1 MPPPRHA
8 AASPGKDLEARPRAP
23 GLGFS
28 SRPTD
33 RKDRSTVTVPN
44 TPPARPHHHRS
55 GRLLAAALAVALLA
69 GACTSASGGDT
80 NPAPPAASTSLN
92 LKGVCPDPVVVQTS
106 WFPQAEHG
114 AVYQLL
120 GTGYRIDAAHKRVT
134 GPLTVGGKSAGI
146 RLELRAG
153 GPAVGNQTAAALMYQ
168 DPAITLGMMN
178 PDQII
183 QLSASQPVVGVVA
196 PMELDPQII
205 LWGPKAHPDWHT
217 IADIG
222 QTNTKVLYFQGNTYM
237 DYLLGS
243 GILRRSQ
250 VDGSYDGSPSA
261 FVASGGKIA
270 VQAYAT
276 NEPYTY
282 QHEITAWG
290 KPVAYQLVYD
300 TGYPNYA
307 NVLAVRAD
315 KKARLSQC
323 LARLVPII
331 QQAQADFM
339 AKPGPAIGLILR
351 LVDAYK
357 GGFVYSKGNAE
368 FAVQQMRQLGIVA
381 NGPDATLG
389 NFDPARLPRLIAI
402 VGPISAGQRKPIKP
416 NLTPAD
422 VGTNQFID
430 PAIGLR

>member
-1 MPPPRHA
+1 MVA
-8 AASPGKDLEARPRAP
+8 
-23 GLGFS
+23 
-28 SRPTD
+28 
-33 RKDRSTVTVPN
+33 VPN
-44 TPPARPHHHRS
+44 TTLARPPHRS
-55 GRLLAAALAVALLA
+55 GRLLVVALAVALLA
-69 GACTSASGGDT
+69 AACSGATDSDRGQAS
-80 NPAPPAASTSLN
+80 PAASGSVN

-106 WFPQAEHG
+106 WYPQSEHG
-114 AVYQLL
+114 AVYQLV
-120 GTGYRIDAAHKRVT
+120 GSGATIDAAHKRVT
-134 GPLTVGGKSAGI
+134 GPLMARGKSTGVRI
-146 RLELRAG
+146 QVRAG
-153 GPAVGNQTAAALMYQ
+153 GPAVGFQTAAALMYQ
-168 DPAITLGMMN
+168 DPSITLGMMN

-183 QLSASQPVVGVVA
+183 QLSTTQPVVGVVA
-196 PMELDPQII
+196 PMELDPQIL
-205 LWGPKAHPDWHT
+205 LWDPKQHPDWHT

-222 QTNTKVLYFQGNTYM
+222 QTNEKVLYFQGNTYM

-243 GILRRSQ
+243 GILRKRQ

-282 QHEITAWG
+282 QHEIRAWG

-315 KKARLSQC
+315 KKATLTPC
-323 LARLVPII
+323 LARLVPLI

-339 AKPGPAIGLILR
+339 ARPGPAISLILR

-357 GGFVYSKGNAE
+357 GGFVYSQGNAE

-381 NGPDATLG
+381 NGRDTTLG
-389 NFDPARLPRLIAI
+389 NFDPARLQRLIDI

>member
-1 MPPPRHA
+1 MVTVLNTTPAHPPR
-8 AASPGKDLEARPRAP
+8 RR
-23 GLGFS
+23 
-28 SRPTD
+28 
-33 RKDRSTVTVPN
+33 
-44 TPPARPHHHRS
+44 
-55 GRLLAAALAVALLA
+55 GRLLVVALAVALLA
-69 GACTSASGGDT
+69 AACSSATTSDSGQ
-80 NPAPPAASTSLN
+80 APPAASGSVN
-92 LKGVCPDPVVVQTS
+92 LKGVCLDPIVVQTS
-106 WFPQAEHG
+106 WFPQSEHG

-120 GTGYRIDAAHKRVT
+120 GSDSTIDAAHKRVT
-134 GPLTVGGKSAGI
+134 GPLTVHGKSTGV
-146 RLELRAG
+146 RLQVRAG
-153 GPAVGNQTAAALMYQ
+153 GPAVGFQTAAALMYQ
-168 DPAITLGMMN
+168 DPSITLGMMN

-183 QLSASQPVVGVVA
+183 QLSKTQPVIGVVA
-196 PMELDPQII
+196 PMELDPQIL
-205 LWGPKAHPDWHT
+205 LWDSKAHPDWHT

-222 QTNTKVLYFQGNTYM
+222 QTNTKVLYFQGNAYM

-243 GILRRSQ
+243 GILRKRQ

-270 VQAYAT
+270 VQGYAT

-282 QHEITAWG
+282 QHEIRSWG
-290 KPVAYQLVYD
+290 RPVAYQLVYD

-315 KKARLSQC
+315 KKTTLAAC

-339 AKPGPAIGLILR
+339 AKPGPAIGLILK

-357 GGFVYSKGNAE
+357 GGFVYSRGNAE

-381 NGPDATLG
+381 NGRDTTLG
-389 NFDPARLPRLIAI
+389 NFDPARLQRLIAI
-402 VGPISAGQRKPIKP
+402 VGPISAGQHKPIKQG
-416 NLTPAD
+416 LTPEQ

>member
-1 MPPPRHA
+1 M
-8 AASPGKDLEARPRAP
+8 
-23 GLGFS
+23 
-28 SRPTD
+28 
-33 RKDRSTVTVPN
+33 VTVPK
-44 TPPARPHHHRS
+44 TTPARRPRRRS
-55 GRLLAAALAVALLA
+55 RLLAVALAVMLLAAA
-69 GACTSASGGDT
+69 CSSATGSG
-80 NPAPPAASTSLN
+80 PSQAPPAASGSVN

-106 WFPQAEHG
+106 WYPQSEHG

-120 GTGYRIDAAHKRVT
+120 GPDSTIDAGHKRVT
-134 GPLTVGGKSAGI
+134 GTLMARGKSTGV
-146 RLELRAG
+146 RLQVRAG
-153 GPAVGNQTAAALMYQ
+153 GPAVGFQTAAALMYQ
-168 DPAITLGMMN
+168 DPQITLGMVN

-183 QLSASQPVVGVVA
+183 QLSKSQPVIGVVA
-196 PMELDPQII
+196 PMELDPQIL
-205 LWGPKAHPDWHT
+205 LWDPKQHPDWHT

-222 QTNTKVLYFQGNTYM
+222 QTDTKVLYFQGNTYM

-243 GILRRSQ
+243 GILRKRQ

-315 KKARLSQC
+315 KKATLTPC
-323 LARLVPII
+323 LARLVPLI

-339 AKPGPAIGLILR
+339 ARPGPAISLILR

-357 GGFVYSKGNAE
+357 GGFVYSQGNAE

-381 NGPDATLG
+381 NGRDTTLG
-389 NFDPARLPRLIAI
+389 NFDPARLQRLIDI

>member
-1 MPPPRHA
+1 M
-8 AASPGKDLEARPRAP
+8 
-23 GLGFS
+23 
-28 SRPTD
+28 
-33 RKDRSTVTVPN
+33 TVPN

-80 NPAPPAASTSLN
+80 NAVPPAANASLN
-92 LKGVCPDPVVVQTS
+92 LKGVCPDPVVVQSS

-120 GTGYRIDAAHKRVT
+120 GNGYRIDAAHKRVT
-134 GPLTVGGKSAGI
+134 GPLTVGGKSTGI

-205 LWGPKAHPDWHT
+205 LWDPKAHPTWHT

-222 QTNTKVLYFQGNTYM
+222 QTTTKVLYFQGNTYM

-250 VDGSYDGSPSA
+250 VDGSYDGSPAA
-261 FVASGGKIA
+261 FVASGGRIA

-276 NEPYTY
+276 NEPYLY
-282 QHEITAWG
+282 QHEIKAWG

-307 NVLAVRAD
+307 NVLAVRTDRRASLD
-315 KKARLSQC
+315 GC
-323 LARLVPII
+323 LHRLVPLI
-331 QQAQADFM
+331 QQAQVDFM
-339 AKPGPAIGLILR
+339 AKPGPAIDLMVKL
-351 LVDAYK
+351 DQAYK
-357 GGFVYSKGNAE
+357 TGFVYSKGNAE
-368 FAVQQMRQLGIVA
+368 FAVAQMRSLGIVA
-381 NGPDATLG
+381 NGADRTLG
-389 NFDPARLPRLIAI
+389 NFDTGRLDRLIAI
-402 VGPISAGQRKPIKP
+402 TQPIFAGQRKPIKQGLGP
-416 NLTPAD
+416 VD
-422 VGTNQFID
+422 VATNAYID
-430 PAIGLR
+430 PAIGLGG

>member
-1 MPPPRHA
+1 MVA
-8 AASPGKDLEARPRAP
+8 
-23 GLGFS
+23 
-28 SRPTD
+28 
-33 RKDRSTVTVPN
+33 VPN
-44 TPPARPHHHRS
+44 TTPARQPYRS
-55 GRLLAAALAVALLA
+55 GRLVVVALAVALLA
-69 GACTSASGGDT
+69 AACSSPTSSGAA
-80 NPAPPAASTSLN
+80 APPAASASVN
-92 LKGVCPDPVVVQTS
+92 LKGVCPDPIVVQTS
-106 WFPQAEHG
+106 WYPQSEHG
-114 AVYQLL
+114 AVYQLV
-120 GTGYRIDAAHKRVT
+120 GDGATIDAAHKRVT
-134 GPLTVGGKSAGI
+134 GPLAVHGRSTGV
-146 RLELRAG
+146 RLQVRAG
-153 GPAVGNQTAAALMYQ
+153 GPAVGFQTAAALMYQ
-168 DPAITLGMMN
+168 DPSITLGMMN

-183 QLSASQPVVGVVA
+183 QLSRTQPVVGVVA
-196 PMELDPQII
+196 PMELDPQIL
-205 LWGPKAHPDWHT
+205 LWDPKQHPDWHT

-222 QTNTKVLYFQGNTYM
+222 QTDEKVLYFQANTYM

-243 GILRRSQ
+243 GILRKRQ

-270 VQAYAT
+270 VQGYAT

-282 QHEITAWG
+282 QHEIRAWG

-315 KKARLSQC
+315 KKTALTPC
-323 LARLVPII
+323 LRRLVPII

-368 FAVQQMRQLGIVA
+368 FAVTQMRQLGIVS

-389 NFDPARLPRLIAI
+389 NFDPARLQRLISI
-402 VGPISAGQRKPIKP
+402 VGPIFAGQRKPIKP

>member
-1 MPPPRHA
+1 M
-8 AASPGKDLEARPRAP
+8 
-23 GLGFS
+23 
-28 SRPTD
+28 
-33 RKDRSTVTVPN
+33 VVVPN
-44 TPPARPHHHRS
+44 TTAARPPYRG
-55 GRLLAAALAVALLA
+55 GRLMVVVVAMALLVA
-69 GACTSASGGDT
+69 ACSSPTGSGAA
-80 NPAPPAASTSLN
+80 APPAASGSVN

-106 WFPQAEHG
+106 WYPQSEHG

-120 GTGYRIDAAHKRVT
+120 GTDYTIDAAHKRVT
-134 GPLTVGGKSAGI
+134 GPLVVHGKSTGV
-146 RLELRAG
+146 RLELRTG
-153 GPAVGNQTAAALMYQ
+153 GPAVGFQTAAALMYQ
-168 DPAITLGMMN
+168 DPQITLGMMN

-183 QLSASQPVVGVVA
+183 QLSRTQPVVGVVA
-196 PMELDPQII
+196 PMELDPQIL
-205 LWGPKAHPDWHT
+205 LWDPKQHPDWHT

-222 QTNTKVLYFQGNTYM
+222 QTDTKVLYFQGNAYM
-237 DYLLGS
+237 DYLIGS
-243 GILRRSQ
+243 GILRKRQ

-282 QHEITAWG
+282 QHEVKAWG

-315 KKARLSQC
+315 KQTTLRQC
-323 LARLVPII
+323 LRRLVPIV
-331 QQAQADFM
+331 QQAQVGFM
-339 AKPGPAIGLILR
+339 AKPGPAIGLILK

-368 FAVQQMRQLGIVA
+368 FAVAQMRQLGIVA
-381 NGPDATLG
+381 DGPDTTLG
-389 NFDPARLPRLIAI
+389 NFDPERLRRLIGI
-402 VGPISAGQRKPIKP
+402 VGPISAGQRKPVKP
-416 NLTPAD
+416 NLTPAE

-430 PAIGLR
+430 PMIGLR